1 MRMSTRKRT
10 VVSVPYIAQGKMGTP
25 NNFACVGGGEGEGLG
40 PTACRYD
47 VNSRECK
54 TDLGGLQYGP
64 IVHFIYSPPVVMQN
78 EGLATGV
85 CVVCVCVC
93 VCPHVLCVCPHVLCV
108 CPHALCVCPHP
119 HVHCKRVN
127 GVRVQI
133 KLGCVSVMEGA
144 CPDKGGRVY
153 QHSTC
158 SSDPSS
164 L

>member
-1 MRMSTRKRT
+1 MENREKESVSMRMSTRKRT

-85 CVVCVCVC
+85 CVVCVCVSSC
-93 VCPHVLCVCPHVLCV
+93 VV
-108 CPHALCVCPHP
+108 
-119 HVHCKRVN
+119 
-127 GVRVQI
+127 
-133 KLGCVSVMEGA
+133 CVSSCVVCVSSCVVCVSSPSCSLQASEWCTSPNQVGM
-144 CPDKGGRVY
+144 CQCNGRGV
-153 QHSTC
+153 S
-158 SSDPSS
+158 
-164 L
+164 